1 MRDRATANAKPE
13 VYNRKMALFDDGS
26 PTFSATLDST
36 RPIFHTA
43 INLEKVRART
53 MILHLAVL
61 FTCLAPAAP
70 AEDTA
75 YRISAAGDTYFLCD
89 DLVTEDR
96 WMAERFA
103 APLEKHP
110 ANPLI
115 TTTGE
120 WEGSGPHMGGSALYD
135 PADKRFKMWY
145 TVFNRHN
152 YDNRLPFSYNVAY
165 AESEDGITWQKPAL
179 GVFEHPADPAN
190 NLIRLGTD
198 KTQNIDVMLNPR
210 PDQYPGRFLAIHN
223 QKGGVFVSHSEDGK
237 SFTFLQEAA
246 AIPYHSDTHNNLVFN
261 EKNNNWLIYCR
272 PRAYAG
278 DHKRRISVQQSADL
292 RTWTHERVI
301 LIPDEAE
308 RPEYYGMTV
317 FRLHDLYFGM
327 RQSYDRAD
335 GLLYPEPVWSSD
347 GERWDDI
354 GTHPAML
361 PLGPEGAWDA
371 GMVLLAES
379 PVAVGDE
386 LRFYYGG
393 FAKSHNEQENP
404 CAIGLATA
412 GRDRLVGLRPSGA
425 EPGYVLTRPI
435 LVPQAPSLSVNAT
448 VNSGGELR
456 AEVRT
461 DNNKTVEGFTFEDCT
476 PVTGSGYHQEIRWGD
491 KTLADLAGQELRIR
505 FLLNDAALFTFRLVD

>member
-1 MRDRATANAKPE
+1 MLRIAGVLVFTA
-13 VYNRKMALFDDGS
+13 L
-26 PTFSATLDST
+26 L
-36 RPIFHTA
+36 
-43 INLEKVRART
+43 
-53 MILHLAVL
+53 
-61 FTCLAPAAP
+61 AAP
-70 AEDTA
+70 SVAV
-75 YRISAAGDTYFLCD
+75 AAGPWFLCD
-89 DLVTEDR
+89 DRVIEDR
-96 WMAERFA
+96 WLVERFP

-115 TTTGE
+115 TKSGA
-120 WEGSGPHMGGSALYD
+120 WEGSGPHMGGSAIYD
-135 PADKRFKMWY
+135 PSDKRFKMWY

-165 AESEDGITWQKPAL
+165 AESVDGITWEKPAL
-179 GVFEHPADPAN
+179 GVFEHPADPQN
-190 NLIRLGTD
+190 NLIKLGTD

-210 PDQYPGRFLAIHN
+210 PDAYPGKFLAIHN

-237 SFTFLQEAA
+237 SFTFLQETA

-261 EKNNNWLIYCR
+261 ERENNWLIFCR

-278 DHKRRISVQQSADL
+278 DHKRRVSMQRSDDL
-292 RTWTHERVI
+292 RTWTRERVI

-335 GLLYPEPVWSSD
+335 ALLYSEVVWSDD
-347 GERWDDI
+347 GEHWEAV
-354 GTHPAML
+354 GTHPPFL
-361 PLGPEGAWDA
+361 PLGPAGSWDA
-371 GMVLLAES
+371 GMVLVAES

-404 CAIGLATA
+404 CAIGLATT

-425 EPGYVLTRPI
+425 ESGYVLTRPFV
-435 LVPQAPSLSVNAT
+435 VPEGAKLNINAT
-448 VNSGGELR
+448 VDGGGEIR
-456 AEVRT
+456 AELRT
-461 DNNKTVEGFTFEDCT
+461 DFNKTVEGYTLEDCT
-476 PVTGSGYHQEIRWGD
+476 PAAAGGFAQGITWGE
-491 KTLADLAGQELRIR
+491 KTLADLAGQELRLR
-505 FLLNDAALFTFRLVD
+505 FELKGGAAIYTYGFE